1 MTEQTSYDQ
10 ACLEEM
16 FEGHFAPTMFGEAE
30 VFTLET
36 DEGVAVRV
44 LYVAGGFQS
53 ATYFGE
59 KRFEPVFEYYRAID
73 QVFDAG
79 RPVRRMLMIG
89 GGAFS
94 YPKHLLM
101 SEDPR
106 LKAASIDVVEID
118 PAIVDIAR
126 SHFFLDEVEREHG
139 PEGSGRLGVMVA
151 DGAQVLRL
159 TADGA
164 YDVVINDSFSGTDP
178 TDGLLAPELLHE
190 AKRAMTPG
198 GLYVVN
204 MVAETP
210 EEARSFAQAVR
221 TAFSYA
227 YLLPCPDEEFDGSS
241 NNLLLASDERVMLP
255 GLIEL

>member
-1 MTEQTSYDQ
+1 MTEQLAYDQ
-10 ACLEEM
+10 AALEEM
-16 FEGHFAPTMFGEAE
+16 FEEHFAPTMFGEAE

-59 KRFEPVFEYYRAID
+59 KRFSPVFEYYRAID

-101 SEDPR
+101 SDDAR
-106 LKAASIDVVEID
+106 LRATSIDVVEID

-126 SHFFLDEVEREHG
+126 SHFFLDEVERKHG
-139 PEGSGRLGVMVA
+139 PEGTGRLGIIVA
-151 DGAQVLRL
+151 DGAQVLSSA
-159 TADGA
+159 ADA
-164 YDVVINDSFSGTDP
+164 SYDVVVNDSFSGTDP
-178 TDGLLAPELLHE
+178 TDGLLAPSLLLE
-190 AKRAMTPG
+190 AKRIMAPG
-198 GLYVVN
+198 GLYTVN

-210 EEARSFAQAVR
+210 EEAAPFAQAVR
-221 TAFSYA
+221 VAFAHA

-241 NNLLLASDERVMLP
+241 NNLLIASDEPVSLP
-255 GLIEL
+255 NLIEL